1 MPGQPKILAF
11 AGSARRASYNKRLI
25 EIGAAGAREAGAVV
39 TLVDLADYPMPLYH
53 GDLEAEQGLPE
64 NALRLRQTFAAHDA
78 LLISAP
84 EYNSSVTPL
93 LKNTIDWVSRPTE
106 REPSL
111 KYLKGK
117 LAGLLAASP
126 GRLGGLRGLAH
137 LRQILGNIGLTVI
150 PQQLAVGGAA
160 DAFDEH
166 GLLKDEQLQVA
177 ALDVGRRLAEM
188 AARLLD

>member
-39 TLVDLADYPMPLYH
+39 TLLDLGDYPMPLYH

-84 EYNSSVTPL
+84 EYNSSITPL
-93 LKNTIDWVSRPTE
+93 LKNTIDWVSRPSE
-106 REPSL
+106 GEPEL
-111 KYLKGK
+111 AYLTGK
-117 LAGLLAASP
+117 VAGLLAASP
-126 GRLGGLRGLAH
+126 GRLGGVRGLAH
-137 LRQILGNIGLTVI
+137 VRQILSNIGVLVI
-150 PQQLAVGGAA
+150 PQQLAVAGATE
-160 DAFDEH
+160 AFDEQ
-166 GLLKDEQLQVA
+166 GRLKDRQLQTA
-177 ALDVGRRLAEM
+177 ALDVGRRLAEV
-188 AARLLD
+188 AARLLG